1 MFYINKFL
9 SEQLSSNERKGNWKI
24 VGVDPD
30 GFDLRKNKILVRFP
44 FEKQINDVKK
54 LRGIFVGLHKKALNI
69 N

>member
-1 MFYINKFL
+1 MK
-9 SEQLSSNERKGNWKI
+9 EKGNWKI

-30 GFDLRKNKILVRFP
+30 GFDLRKNKILLRFP